1 MTPTDPSSARL
12 GNASASALAANAA
25 TMPMRGADV
34 ESSATPS
41 PATSASPATVPT
53 ASDERRCEVC
63 GNLYDKAFRV
73 VHGGRT
79 HVFDCFECAIHALA
93 PTCAGC
99 GCRIVGHGMESDGVM
114 YCCAHCAQRSG
125 IGGLKDR
132 ADATLPAS

>member
-1 MTPTDPSSARL
+1 VTSPAPREVEASTL
-12 GNASASALAANAA
+12 GDATVAAAGSQAAGASAAGTLPRPQPLPQA
-25 TMPMRGADV
+25 T
-34 ESSATPS
+34 E
-41 PATSASPATVPT
+41 
-53 ASDERRCEVC
+53 ERRCEVC

-73 VHGGRT
+73 VHGGT
-79 HVFDCFECAIHALA
+79 SHVFDCFECAIHALA

-125 IGGLKDR
+125 IDGLKDR

>member
-1 MTPTDPSSARL
+1 MR
-12 GNASASALAANAA
+12 AAAADTAA
-25 TMPMRGADV
+25 T
-34 ESSATPS
+34 ATATAPS
-41 PATSASPATVPT
+41 PVAVPT
-53 ASDERRCEVC
+53 DERRCEVC

-73 VHGGRT
+73 VHAGRS

-125 IGGLKDR
+125 IDGLKDR